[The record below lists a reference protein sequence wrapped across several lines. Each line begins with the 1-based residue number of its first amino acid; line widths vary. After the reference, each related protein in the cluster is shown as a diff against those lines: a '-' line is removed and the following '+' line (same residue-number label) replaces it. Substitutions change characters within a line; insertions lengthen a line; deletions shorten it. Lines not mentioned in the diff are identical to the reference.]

1 MNIQGRTAIVTGGAS
16 GLGAA
21 TAREL
26 ARRGARVAIFDVDA
40 DGGRAVAREIG
51 GAFALVD
58 VRDERSIEAGLAAVG
73 ALGLEPARMVIN
85 VAGIGGGGRRIAGR
99 KGPHSLELF
108 RTLLEVHAVGTFNVA
123 RLAAAAL
130 RSTERDAEGER
141 GVIINTS
148 SVVAQDGPT
157 GMVAYAAAKGA
168 IEAMTLP
175 MARDLGPVGIRVC
188 TLVPG
193 NFVTP
198 LTAGLP
204 TELTERLIG
213 MTPFPKRFGD
223 PAEFARLVVH
233 VIENRMLNGTTIR
246 LDGGIRMAI
255 GPTESE
261 R

>member
-1 MNIQGRTAIVTGGAS
+1 MNIPGRTAIVTGGAS

-26 ARRGARVAIFDVDA
+26 AGRGARVAIFDVDA
-40 DGGRAVAREIG
+40 DRGRAVAREIG

-58 VRDERSIEAGLAAVG
+58 VRDERSIEAGLEIAAK
-73 ALGLEPARMVIN
+73 LGGEPARMVIN
-85 VAGIGGGGRRIAGR
+85 VAGIGGGGRRTAGR
-99 KGPHSLELF
+99 KGPHPLELF
-108 RTLLEVHAVGTFNVA
+108 KTLLDVHAGGTFNVT

-130 RSTERDAEGER
+130 RTAEPAEDGER
-141 GVIINTS
+141 GIIVHTS

-175 MARDLGPVGIRVC
+175 MARDLGPAGIRVC

-193 NFVTP
+193 NFTTP
-198 LTAGLP
+198 LTAELP
-204 TELTERLIG
+204 AELTERLIG
-213 MTPFPKRFGD
+213 LTPFPKRFGD
-223 PAEFARLVVH
+223 PGEFARLVVH

-255 GPTESE
+255 GPSESE

>member
-1 MNIQGRTAIVTGGAS
+1 MNIEGRTAIVTGGAS

-26 ARRGARVAIFDVDA
+26 ARRGARVVIFDIDP
-40 DGGRAVAREIG
+40 DRGPSVAAEVG

-58 VRDERSIEAGLAAVG
+58 VRDERSIEAGLEVAT
-73 ALGLEPARMVIN
+73 ALGREPPRLVIS
-85 VAGIGGGGRRIAGR
+85 VAGIGGGGRRTAGR
-99 KGPHSLELF
+99 KGPHPLELF
-108 RTLLEVHAVGTFNVA
+108 RTLLEVHAVGTFNIA

-130 RSTERDAEGER
+130 RGAEPAEDGER
-141 GVIINTS
+141 GVIVNTS

-175 MARDLGPVGIRVC
+175 MARDLGPAGIRVC

-193 NFVTP
+193 NFTTP
-198 LTAGLP
+198 LTAELP
-204 TELTERLIG
+204 PELTDRLIG
-213 MTPFPKRFGD
+213 MTPFPKRFGE
-223 PAEFARLVVH
+223 PAEFARLVAH